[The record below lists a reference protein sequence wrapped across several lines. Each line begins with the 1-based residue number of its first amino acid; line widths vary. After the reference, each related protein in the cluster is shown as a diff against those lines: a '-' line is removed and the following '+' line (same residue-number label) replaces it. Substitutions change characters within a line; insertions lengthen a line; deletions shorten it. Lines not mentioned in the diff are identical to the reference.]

1 LVVGRHGEVD
11 LSECP
16 EFFIAGSTT
25 PQDGGLEVLIS
36 LVVEAEVFTVPLLV
50 VLADQ
55 EAAVLTEVLVVLA
68 LAVKG
73 LLGVRV
79 FLLVLLQLLA
89 EAVGALVL

>member
-1 LVVGRHGEVD
+1 LVLEGRLV
-11 LSECP
+11 
-16 EFFIAGSTT
+16 
-25 PQDGGLEVLIS
+25 LETLAIRAILLVWLVI
-36 LVVEAEVFTVPLLV
+36 LQLPLLEVVEAEVFTVPLLV

-79 FLLVLLQLLA
+79 LLLVLLQLLA